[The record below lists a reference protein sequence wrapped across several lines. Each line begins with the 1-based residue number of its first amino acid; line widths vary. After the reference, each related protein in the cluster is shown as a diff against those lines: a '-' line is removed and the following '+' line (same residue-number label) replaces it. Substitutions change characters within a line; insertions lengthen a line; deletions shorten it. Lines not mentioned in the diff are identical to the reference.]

1 MVTVNEQMATLRN
14 LIVSAERGHVG
25 ASAILRSVIRLSS
38 EKAPEMDVIRIAQF
52 LYDLRAEA
60 AQGHVQNN

>member
-1 MVTVNEQMATLRN
+1 MNEQMATLRN

-25 ASAILRSVIRLSS
+25 ASTVLRSVIRLSA
-38 EKAPEMDVIRIAQF
+38 EKAPESDVIRIAQF

-60 AQGHVQNN
+60 AQDFIQSN